1 MIISRCARIS
11 LLSLLLAVS
20 GLPLGFG
27 QGVADAGREAVLVK
41 PLPEGGAPPAVQY
54 RDLAQQAGLQRPSVS
69 GGVKDKTY
77 LIETTGT
84 GVAIFDFDND
94 GLMDLFFV
102 NSGRF
107 GEETK
112 PAPHYLYRNLGNLRF
127 EDVTEKAGIVPTGWG
142 QGVCAGDV
150 DNDGYTDL
158 YITHWG
164 QDVLFRNRGDGSFV
178 NDTKR
183 RGLSKPARRWG
194 TGCAFLDFDRDE
206 DLDLFV
212 AHYVDFD
219 PEETPHPGDASQC
232 RWKNVPIPC
241 GPRGLPAETMAL
253 YENDGKGVYSDISK
267 RAGVAVPRD
276 YYGLGVLTGDF
287 DNDGWTDVYVAC
299 DSTASLLFRN
309 RKDGAFEEVGLL
321 SGTAYNEDGQ
331 EQAGMGVAAADY
343 DGNGLLDIF
352 KTNFA
357 SDTNTLYHN
366 AGEWAFTDKTVL
378 SGLAVVTRYVGW
390 GAAFL
395 DFDHDGRQD
404 IFAVNGHVS
413 PSVDGTPIN
422 ESFRQP
428 RLLFWNR
435 GDGAF
440 HPVSSQAGPAFEAE
454 HSSRGVAV
462 GDLDNDGSQE
472 IVVVNMNERPSLLK
486 HSGDRGN
493 WLLVRAL
500 TRTGRDAIGARIS
513 ATAGGRTLINEVRS
527 GGSYISQNDFR
538 VHFGLGDQGTADVV
552 IRWPTGA
559 EEKIPGVKANQRIEV
574 REGKG
579 IVAPGK

>member
-1 MIISRCARIS
+1 MRISRGARMF

-20 GLPLGFG
+20 CLPLAFG
-27 QGVADAGREAVLVK
+27 QGVADAGREAVAVK

-54 RDLAQQAGLQRPSVS
+54 RDLAQQAGLRRPNVS
-69 GGVKDKTY
+69 GGVMDKTY
-77 LIETTGT
+77 LVETTGT

-102 NSGRF
+102 NSGRL
-107 GEETK
+107 GEEAS

-150 DNDGYTDL
+150 DNDGYTD
-158 YITHWG
+158 
-164 QDVLFRNRGDGSFV
+164 Q
-178 NDTKR
+178 
-183 RGLSKPARRWG
+183 
-194 TGCAFLDFDRDE
+194 
-206 DLDLFV
+206 
-212 AHYVDFD
+212 
-219 PEETPHPGDASQC
+219 
-232 RWKNVPIPC
+232 
-241 GPRGLPAETMAL
+241 
-253 YENDGKGVYSDISK
+253 
-267 RAGVAVPRD
+267 
-276 YYGLGVLTGDF
+276 
-287 DNDGWTDVYVAC
+287 
-299 DSTASLLFRN
+299 
-309 RKDGAFEEVGLL
+309 
-321 SGTAYNEDGQ
+321 
-331 EQAGMGVAAADY
+331 
-343 DGNGLLDIF
+343 
-352 KTNFA
+352 
-357 SDTNTLYHN
+357 
-366 AGEWAFTDKTVL
+366 TVL

-413 PSVDGTPIN
+413 PGVDGTPIN

-428 RLLFWNR
+428 RLLFWNS

-440 HPVSSQAGPAFEAE
+440 HPVSSRAGPAFEAQ

-513 ATAGGRTLINEVRS
+513 VTAGGRTIINEVRS
-527 GGSYISQNDFR
+527 GGGYISQDDFR

-552 IRWPTGA
+552 VRWPAGA

-574 REGKG
+574 REGEG
-579 IVAPGK
+579 IVAPGR